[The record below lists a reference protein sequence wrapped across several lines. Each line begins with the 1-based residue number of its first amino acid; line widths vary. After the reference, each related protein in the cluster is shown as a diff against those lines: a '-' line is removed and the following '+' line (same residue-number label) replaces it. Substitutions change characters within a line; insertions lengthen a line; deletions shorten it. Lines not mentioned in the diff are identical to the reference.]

1 MTRRTLIEQIRR
13 LYYGGT
19 PSDDATLTENEVNLY
34 INQAIAYIAKVN
46 YTDAIKLDGVETVS
60 DAFYATFKNL
70 SMTKDN
76 DTGYW
81 YVTLPHAPLGLSR
94 GYGISTVTFPV
105 VTGGLA
111 KAPTPISPRE
121 LDFIDQVKMPPS
133 KVFYWAEGN
142 KLWFKS
148 PYYNLNGKFPIV
160 RMVSAENSDITSEVN
175 VPGEY
180 ISDIINWILNQLKVR
195 KGMPE
200 DTTNDGL
207 DKA

>member
-1 MTRRTLIEQIRR
+1 MTRKALIEQVRR
-13 LYYGGT
+13 LYYGGI
-19 PSDDATLTENEVNLY
+19 PSDDANLTENEVNLY
-34 INQAIAYIAKVN
+34 VNQAIAYVAKVN

-70 SMTKDN
+70 AITKDN
-76 DTGYW
+76 DTGY
-81 YVTLPHAPLGLSR
+81 YSTTLPHAPLGLSR
-94 GYGISTVTFPV
+94 GYGISSVTFPV
-105 VTGGLA
+105 SSGVLA

-121 LDFIDQVKMPPS
+121 IEYIEQIKIPPS

-148 PYYNLNGKFPIV
+148 YQNLVGKFAIV
-160 RMVSAENSDITSEVN
+160 RMVSAENNDMTTELN
-175 VPGEY
+175 VPIEY
-180 ISDIINWILNQLKVR
+180 ISDMINWILNQLKVR